1 MLSRRRAGPASG
13 LRLGSR
19 ILPLCLLA
27 LASPAPASDHGLD
40 TEHLFGFTEGSD
52 IGAPPEKELES
63 ETTGRIGKRGGR
75 FHAVDSA
82 LVVKLPLSDRFRV
95 APGLAFAGYS
105 MQGVPGLGDRDV
117 AAVAGG
123 FVETRARLLT
133 RDEAPFG
140 LTLNTVV
147 GASRLD
153 AATGIGARGVSVE
166 AGLLIDR
173 ALVPGEVVAAVNVVY
188 ALGRSRLDGLA
199 GDQQASNVEVS
210 GAVARRF
217 GPGLFLGLEAR
228 YLRAYSG
235 LGLDRFAGQAVYLG
249 PTLYRELTE
258 ETWVSLTW
266 GVQAAG
272 SESRAGEDRDLTNFD
287 RHQVRLRLGTHF

>member
-1 MLSRRRAGPASG
+1 MKRLSIRPAS
-13 LRLGSR
+13 
-19 ILPLCLLA
+19 LLA
-27 LASPAPASDHGLD
+27 VSLLAAAPAIASDHGID

-63 ETTGRIGKRGGR
+63 ETTARLGKRGGTFR
-75 FHAVDSA
+75 AVDSA
-82 LVVKLPLSDRFRV
+82 LVLKVPLSDRFRL
-95 APGLAFAGYS
+95 APGLAFAGYTLR
-105 MQGVPGLGDRDV
+105 GVPGLDDRAV
-117 AAVAGG
+117 AALAGG
-123 FVETRARLLT
+123 FIETRARLFT

-153 AATGIGARGVSVE
+153 AATGLGARGVSVE
-166 AGLLIDR
+166 AGLLMDR
-173 ALVPGEVVAAVNVVY
+173 EIVPGEVVAGVNLVY
-188 ALGRSRLDGLA
+188 ALGRSRLDGIA
-199 GDQQASNVEVS
+199 GDQQASNLEVS
-210 GAVARRF
+210 GAIAKRL

-258 ETWVSLTW
+258 ETWVSFTW
-266 GVQAAG
+266 GTQVSG
-272 SESRAGEDRDLTNFD
+272 SEVRAGEDRDLTNFD
-287 RHQVRLRLGTHF
+287 RHQVRLRIGTHF

>member
-1 MLSRRRAGPASG
+1 MKRLSVRFAS
-13 LRLGSR
+13 
-19 ILPLCLLA
+19 LLA
-27 LASPAPASDHGLD
+27 VMLLAVAPAGASDHGID

-63 ETTGRIGKRGGR
+63 ETTARLAKRGGTFR
-75 FHAVDSA
+75 AIDSA
-82 LVVKLPLSDRFRV
+82 LVLKVPLSERFRL
-95 APGLAFAGYS
+95 APGLAFAGYA
-105 MQGVPGLGDRDV
+105 MRGVPGLDDREV
-117 AAVAGG
+117 AALAGG

-133 RDEAPFG
+133 REEAPFG

-153 AATGIGARGVSVE
+153 ATTGLGARGISVE
-166 AGLLIDR
+166 AGLLMDR
-173 ALVPGEVVAAVNVVY
+173 EIVPGEVVAGLNVVY
-188 ALGRSRLDGLA
+188 ALGRSRIDGIA
-199 GDQQASNVEVS
+199 GDQQASNLEVS

-249 PTLYRELTE
+249 PTFYTELTE
-258 ETWVSLTW
+258 ETWISFTW
-266 GVQAAG
+266 GTQVSG
-272 SESRAGEDRDLTNFD
+272 SEVRAGADRDLTNFD
-287 RHQVRLRLGTHF
+287 RHQVRLRIGTHF